1 MTDSLPVTTAELG
14 QGSAAIERPALGPWA
29 RALRK
34 LVADRAA
41 MGALALFLS
50 IVLLCLAAPLY
61 ATYVAHTDPFVSNID
76 GTITVNGE
84 SVALIQPSTEGL
96 GLGSVPL
103 GPT

>member
-14 QGSAAIERPALGPWA
+14 QGVAAIERPALGPWA

-41 MGALALFLS
+41 MGALALFLV

-76 GTITVNGE
+76 GTRVK
-84 SVALIQPSTEGL
+84 
-96 GLGSVPL
+96 
-103 GPT
+103 